1 MSYIR
6 NRRDGST
13 CGVSTEFDNGCGGCS
28 RKKEKYDNGC
38 RCNSTDGKK
47 RRRRSS
53 KRSKK
58 RSSKRRSRRR
68 SRRSR
73 K

>member
-6 NRRDGST
+6 NRRDGN
-13 CGVSTEFDNGCGGCS
+13 CGVSTKREVDNGCGCS
-28 RKKEKYDNGC
+28 REKKKYDNGC
-38 RCNSTDGKK
+38 PCNSTTDGRR

-58 RSSKRRSRRR
+58 RSKRR

-73 K
+73 S

>member
-13 CGVSTEFDNGCGGCS
+13 CGSTDKGEHGCGSC
-28 RKKEKYDNGC
+28 RKKYDNGGGC
-38 RCNSTDGKK
+38 GCNSTTDGRR

-53 KRSKK
+53 KRSK
-58 RSSKRRSRRR
+58 RRSKRRSRR
-68 SRRSR
+68 SRRRRS
-73 K
+73 

>member
-6 NRRDGST
+6 NRRDD
-13 CGVSTEFDNGCGGCS
+13 VSTEFDNGCGCS
-28 RKKEKYDNGC
+28 REKKNDNGC
-38 RCNSTDGKK
+38 NSTTDGRR

-58 RSSKRRSRRR
+58 RSKRRSKRRSRRSR
-68 SRRSR
+68 S
-73 K
+73 